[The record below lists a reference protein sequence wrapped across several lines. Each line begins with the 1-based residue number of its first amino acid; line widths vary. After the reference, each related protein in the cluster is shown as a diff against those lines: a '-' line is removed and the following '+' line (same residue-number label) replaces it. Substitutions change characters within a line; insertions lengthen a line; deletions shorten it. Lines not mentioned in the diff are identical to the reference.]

1 MFLFEQ
7 VNVLGRLFWGLFYY
21 SVEFTS
27 FHSFFTLSFHCIV
40 YALTSLVNSIEDGHI
55 YRLQNFL
62 THYFF
67 IIIKF
72 YFLIL
77 LLLLLFKNPPIP
89 PLLIFLS
96 TYLLWTYPT
105 QLNPPSPLLELLPPP
120 PPPPQVVYVVMT
132 LLASKLFC
140 PFVVCCLCFF

>member
-27 FHSFFTLSFHCIV
+27 FHSFFILSFHCIV
-40 YALTSLVNSIEDGHI
+40 YALTSLVNSIEDEHI
-55 YRLQNFL
+55 CRLQNFL

-72 YFLIL
+72 YFLIF
-77 LLLLLFKNPPIP
+77 LLLLFFKSPHSPTPYFSPHLSLMDIPYLIKP
-89 PLLIFLS
+89 PLS
-96 TYLLWTYPT
+96 TFVLL
-105 QLNPPSPLLELLPPP
+105 LF
-120 PPPPQVVYVVMT
+120 VVYVFF
-132 LLASKLFC
+132 KLF
-140 PFVVCCLCFF
+140 LAA